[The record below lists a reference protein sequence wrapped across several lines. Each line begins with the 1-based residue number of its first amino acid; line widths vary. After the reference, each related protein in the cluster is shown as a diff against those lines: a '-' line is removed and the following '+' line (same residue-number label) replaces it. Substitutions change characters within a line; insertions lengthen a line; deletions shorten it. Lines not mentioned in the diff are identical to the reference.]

1 MSSSKINFFFIDVR
15 FSLINRTKLKSFIL
29 QIFKKEHKE
38 VASLNYIFCSDKYL
52 LKINSKYLGHNYYTD
67 ILTFD
72 LSNTSVVSAEIYIS
86 IDRVKEN
93 SKKFKNAFST
103 ELKRVMF
110 HGVLHLCGYKDQIKL
125 GISLIRKREDELLNS
140 WFCFT

>member
-1 MSSSKINFFFIDVR
+1 MSPSKINFYFLDVK
-15 FSLINRTKLKSFIL
+15 FSLLQRTKLKKFIL

-52 LKINSKYLGHNYYTD
+52 LRINQQNLGHDYYTD

-72 LSNTSVVSAEIYIS
+72 LSNSSLVTAEIYIS
-86 IDRVKEN
+86 IDRVKDN
-93 SKKFKNAFST
+93 SRKLGTSFSS

-110 HGVLHLCGYKDQIKL
+110 HGVLHLCGYNDRTKL
-125 GISLIRKREDELLNS
+125 DISLIRKKEDALLKS
-140 WFCFT
+140 WSRST